1 MSKIEWELIFISPR
15 RQKQTLLLRTTEPVA
30 WQHASCG
37 TNDVRMFLHL
47 TLQPVLQA
55 DLLHYAALRFQPV
68 DMFLRILKNFF
79 QNLS

>member
-1 MSKIEWELIFISPR
+1 MGTDIYFPAKAKADPAAADD
-15 RQKQTLLLRTTEPVA
+15 RTGRLA
-30 WQHASCG
+30 ARLCG